1 MILAIENLPNG
12 VIQALLSGR
21 LDIDGAQAVDLRMN
35 ALAGSSRAL
44 VIDLAEVT
52 YVASMGLRTL
62 ITCARAIAAK
72 GGKIAIARPQQNV
85 LKILNMSG
93 IPEIIPIHE
102 SVEHAVQA
110 VSG

>member
-1 MILAIENLPNG
+1 MILDTENLPNG
-12 VIQALLSGR
+12 VTRAALSGR
-21 LDIDGAQAVDLRMN
+21 MDIDGAQSVDLRMN
-35 ALAGSSRAL
+35 VLAGASRAL

-93 IPEIIPIHE
+93 THEIIPIHE
-102 SVEHAVQA
+102 NFDNAVQA